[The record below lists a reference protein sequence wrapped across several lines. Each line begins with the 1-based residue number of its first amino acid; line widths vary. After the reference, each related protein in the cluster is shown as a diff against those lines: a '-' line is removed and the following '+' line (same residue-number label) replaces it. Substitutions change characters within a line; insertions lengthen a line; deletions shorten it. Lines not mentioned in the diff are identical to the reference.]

1 MTETSPVATVSRLTP
16 AEAGLDEATQVAR
29 LTRQGKKLFGVE
41 MRIVGEDGQGLP
53 RDGKTFGELQ
63 VRGQWVC
70 SAYLGDAPGS
80 ALDADGWF
88 STGDVAVIH
97 PDATMQITDRKK
109 DLIKSGGEWIS
120 SIDLEN
126 AAARHPEV
134 AMAAVIGV
142 PHEKWGERPLL
153 IVQPA
158 PGASPTKESVL
169 DFLESQVANLWMPD
183 EVVFMDALPLGP
195 TGKVQK
201 SVLRQRYGA

>member
-1 MTETSPVATVSRLTP
+1 
-16 AEAGLDEATQVAR
+16 
-29 LTRQGKKLFGVE
+29 
-41 MRIVGEDGQGLP
+41 VGEHGQGLP

-63 VRGQWVC
+63 VRGQWIC